1 MASPPRS
8 EFVVPL
14 HDLRRRSHNRRDVK
28 ISTRMESV
36 VVADTMIDAR
46 HPVVVDITIE
56 AAADGVSATGVIE
69 GRWHGPCSLC
79 LDDVGGVLK
88 ADVTEVFK
96 ERPLDEDSYPLG
108 SDHIDL
114 EPMVRDALILELPL
128 LARCPHGGIGVC
140 DRVPEVLQASLL
152 SAGPGDSQAGD
163 GGEDATDGHD
173 SDSGPELA
181 DPRWAALSALKFDDP
196 DDA

>member
-1 MASPPRS
+1 MASPQRS

-28 ISTRMESV
+28 ISTVMESV
-36 VVADTMIDAR
+36 AVADTMIDAR
-46 HPVVVDITIE
+46 HPVLVDLTIE

-69 GRWHGPCSLC
+69 GRWHGACSLC
-79 LDDVGGVLK
+79 LDDVGGALR

-128 LARCPHGGIGVC
+128 LARCPNGGIGIC

-152 SAGPGDSQAGD
+152 TDEAGESGSTD
-163 GGEDATDGHD
+163 GGHDPTEGHG
-173 SDSGPELA
+173 SESGPELA
-181 DPRWAALSALKFDDP
+181 DPRWAALSGLTFDDP